1 MMKFKMCA
9 LLIGLT
15 SLTYAE
21 AATRNLCDDLIESGS
36 SSAEQIKRCQEKF
49 GVSDYAKEKDA
60 SRKVKDAAE
69 ESKTAEDTKK
79 KENLEFKKFTQDD
92 LFDAGFG
99 KPFYAMRIDYRF
111 RPAKEKRITDGD
123 ALCSYLGYEKAIKS
137 IVSAEIMP
145 DAADKKGLVIDTN
158 FIGVVSKEPE
168 LYKDDELKF
177 TVRKYVEVTCVK
189 RKDKNLE
196 GSADVYKKLTEDLLV
211 LAPEINS
218 PKRDT
223 SSVINNG
230 PRAGKDKST
239 PNGYQ
244 PPEWTKES
252 SNTSK

>member
-1 MMKFKMCA
+1 MMKLKMCA

-15 SLTYAE
+15 SLTYAQ
-21 AATRNLCDDLIESGS
+21 AASRNLCDDLIDSGTS
-36 SSAEQIKRCQEKF
+36 SGDQIKKCQDKF
-49 GVSDYAKEKDA
+49 GVSDHAKEQEA
-60 SRKVKDAAE
+60 SKKIKESADETKSAE
-69 ESKTAEDTKK
+69 ETRK
-79 KENLEFKKFTQDD
+79 KENLEIKKFTKDD

-137 IVSAEIMP
+137 IVSSEIMP
-145 DAADKKGLVIDTN
+145 DAADKKGLVIETN
-158 FIGVVSKEPE
+158 FLGVVSKEPE
-168 LYKDDELKF
+168 MYRDEDLKF

-218 PKRDT
+218 QKRDT

-230 PRAGKDKST
+230 PRTGKDKST

-244 PPEWTKES
+244 PPEWTKDS
-252 SNTSK
+252 TNTSR